1 LQKAALR
8 RLGSKGRCQ
17 RYFEF
22 AVDFQLKS
30 MSKYGNAPFVALR
43 KESRENAEPRLHG
56 KASIASE
63 Y

>member
-1 LQKAALR
+1 
-8 RLGSKGRCQ
+8 
-17 RYFEF
+17 
-22 AVDFQLKS
+22 